1 MALILVVEDSLTETY
16 SLTKLLA
23 KYGHRVITAT
33 DGEQGVELARQELPD
48 LILMDVVLP
57 KLNGFQATRQLT
69 RDVKTHHIPIIIL
82 SNKNME
88 TDEVWGMRQGAR
100 RYITKPF
107 DENFLIKNINEVLL
121 APNPS

>member
-23 KYGHRVITAT
+23 KYGHKIITAV
-33 DGEQGVELARQELPD
+33 DGEHGVELARQKLPD

-69 RDVKTHHIPIIIL
+69 RDARTSHIPIIMVT
-82 SNKNME
+82 NKKLE
-88 TDEVWGMRQGAR
+88 TDEVWACAR
-100 RYITKPF
+100 ERNATS
-107 DENFLIKNINEVLL
+107 
-121 APNPS
+121 PNRSMKLS